1 MQSTCT
7 GWIGS
12 SALAEVV
19 RSQPKTI
26 LLVEDEAFVRS
37 VTAEVLQSAGYSTVI
52 AASAT
57 EALDTCREC
66 GGQIDLLL
74 TDVVMPGMSGRE
86 LATHF
91 EKYCPNAQ
99 VLLMSGYAEQLPWW
113 ELSTSQRKCL
123 AKPFSAGILLQRVR
137 ETLDMQFEI
146 QP

>member
-7 GWIGS
+7 ERIGS
-12 SALAEVV
+12 SAVAEVV

-57 EALDTCREC
+57 EALDTCRERC
-66 GGQIDLLL
+66 GQIDLLL

-99 VLLMSGYAEQLPWW
+99 VLLMSGYAEQFPCC
-113 ELSTSQRKCL
+113 EFSTSQRKCL

-137 ETLDMQFEI
+137 ETLGIQFEI